1 MGTLCLLVVWHLTR
15 ERYLLREGASRYTV
29 AWVYEYGS
37 QRGFHTFLYR
47 YRVAG
52 YDGQGYLRC
61 GVSYERALPCPP
73 LGTRFYVQFSPEE
86 PAVEQITQLEV
97 PDTVRTVP
105 PLGWARLPECP
116 PPAAAR
122 RRVAWHHA
130 GQQIDA
136 LREDQAL
143 NNTIGQGIGYGFAA
157 AAAELAPGFVALRL
171 AGSRRWAGATRAAVV
186 AGRLAEQASWAGAEG
201 ELIGI
206 RSGWQGLRKAPKQ

>member
-1 MGTLCLLVVWHLTR
+1 MSSAEWWEFVRTQGVQTREVVTAVFGVLFLGIGVYSATDTARLMQKPRARLNYSHLLGPLSWLGIGTLCLLVVWHLTR

-61 GVSYERALPCPP
+61 GVSYGRALPCPP
-73 LGTRFYVQFSPEE
+73 LGTRFYVQFSSEE

-105 PLGWARLPECP
+105 PLGWARLPE
-116 PPAAAR
+116 
-122 RRVAWHHA
+122 
-130 GQQIDA
+130 
-136 LREDQAL
+136 
-143 NNTIGQGIGYGFAA
+143 
-157 AAAELAPGFVALRL
+157 
-171 AGSRRWAGATRAAVV
+171 
-186 AGRLAEQASWAGAEG
+186 
-201 ELIGI
+201 
-206 RSGWQGLRKAPKQ
+206 